1 MQVSLET
8 QWIPKDWAFPV
19 DTGIDHVAPALVV
32 AVADPNP
39 TPTQNVVPWQE
50 SASIVMGDGC
60 IDHSCPPSL
69 VLAII
74 ASLPPSGTPLAM
86 QRVVVV
92 HAIAMSVY
100 EAPFG

>member
-8 QWIPKDWAFPV
+8 QWIPEDWAFPV

-74 ASLPPSGTPLAM
+74 ASPPPSGTPLAM